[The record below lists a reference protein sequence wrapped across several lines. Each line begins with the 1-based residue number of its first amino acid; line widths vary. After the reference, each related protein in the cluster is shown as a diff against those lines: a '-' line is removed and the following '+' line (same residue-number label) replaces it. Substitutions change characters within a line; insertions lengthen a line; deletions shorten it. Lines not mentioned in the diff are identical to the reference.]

1 MAIYFGSHTA
11 SDDALDDYETGTWSP
26 SWHSSNGGSVS
37 YDHNDGRYVKIGN
50 KVHLSMYC
58 HQSHSG
64 SNGPW
69 KSIAPFTAEGSSI
82 GVRSCNI
89 AMTDSMDSGSSANFW
104 TIYKD
109 YDNTS
114 LWLFYITKGG
124 GWAHQET
131 GHDDNFTMIASIT
144 YETT

>member
-1 MAIYFGSHTA
+1 MGIYFGSHTA
-11 SDDALDDYETGTWSP
+11 SDDRLDDYETGTWSP
-26 SWHSSNGGSVS
+26 SWHSVNGGSVS
-37 YDHNDGRYVKIGN
+37 YNHNSGEYVKVGN

-58 HQSHSG
+58 HQAHSG
-64 SNGPW
+64 TNGPW
-69 KSIAPFTAEGSSI
+69 KSVAPFSSPSTNI
-82 GVRSCNI
+82 GLRSCNI

-109 YDNTS
+109 YNGTT
-114 LWLFYITKGG
+114 LWLFYITKND

-131 GHDDNFTMIASIT
+131 GHDNNFTMIASID